1 PDGGGKTALFFGT
14 LLIIHELL
22 KRPHPMLKTHKLPP
36 NPMVVVV
43 TPLNA
48 LGDTQAAEMRALGI
62 SAVSVN
68 ADSIRHAWNEKRDLL
83 DEIRRGKWS
92 ATIWSPEKLTARGMD
107 EILQDPSFR
116 KNLVCLA
123 IDEAHVVNQWGH
135 DFRQAYSQI
144 GIIRKRI
151 GHNVPI
157 LAATATLVEGPER
170 NFVCASLGLDAGSF
184 YFERQSCERP
194 NIRMVFRELTHTL
207 TGCQFP
213 DILWVLDHTER
224 VIIYCTTIDLL
235 FRVALYLWHNL
246 PPGPKWLE
254 VVRVWNS
261 L

>member
-1 PDGGGKTALFFGT
+1 
-14 LLIIHELL
+14 
-22 KRPHPMLKTHKLPP
+22 
-36 NPMVVVV
+36 
-43 TPLNA
+43 
-48 LGDTQAAEMRALGI
+48 I

-123 IDEAHVVNQWGH
+123 IDEVHVVNQWGH

-144 GIIRKRI
+144 GVIRKRI

-170 NFVCASLGLDAGSF
+170 NF
-184 YFERQSCERP
+184 
-194 NIRMVFRELTHTL
+194 LTHTL

-235 FRVALYLWHNL
+235 FRVALYLWRNL
-246 PPGPKWLE
+246 PPGPERLE

-261 L
+261 LTSARYNGQTLELWHVRKARIIVATVSFGLGINRSDIPTVINLGMPELLSLDLQQRGRAGRDLESATSGSTSRTQ